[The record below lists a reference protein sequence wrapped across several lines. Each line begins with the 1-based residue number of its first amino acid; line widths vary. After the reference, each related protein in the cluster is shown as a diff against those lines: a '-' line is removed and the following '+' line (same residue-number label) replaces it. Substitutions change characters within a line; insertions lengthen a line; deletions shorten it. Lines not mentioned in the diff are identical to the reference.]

1 MKKGNREDARFM
13 DTTLKQ
19 FLQHLEQDPDLPA
32 SYLEAWEQD
41 LQHFSAFLQKKGR
54 TQWLE
59 VTPGDCQG
67 YFEELAHQDYSLRH
81 LEQSR
86 GALQQFFSYL
96 VGHGLIT
103 GNPLAA
109 LNWPD
114 QDENPSQVLSQPE
127 LQALL
132 SGLRATGPDYMDE
145 LLEQFY
151 HHLGAER
158 GLAPLT
164 LESYAHDLQDFREF
178 LRSLK
183 REAWEE
189 ANLEDFQRY
198 LASLQS
204 RGLSARSRARR
215 LSALRQF
222 FRFLQREERLPTN
235 PVELLDSPRLPLKLP
250 QVLNEQEVAALL
262 AAVDAS
268 TPQGQRDAALLEVLY
283 ATGLRVSELV
293 GLTLKQVDLRR
304 GVVRPLGKGHKER
317 LVPMVP
323 QAVEK
328 LKLYLKEGR
337 PQLLKGKDSP
347 YIFVNRRGGGLS
359 RQGFWKI
366 LQRHARMAG
375 LGHLSPHTLRHS
387 FATHLLGR
395 GANLRVLQ
403 LLLGH
408 ADLATTQIYT
418 HLDAERLKSAHKK
431 AHPRS

>member
-1 MKKGNREDARFM
+1 MKQEIKEDFVSM
-13 DTTLKQ
+13 DTTLQ
-19 FLQHLEQDPDLPA
+19 QYFRYLESDPDLPA
-32 SYLEAWEQD
+32 SAREAWEQD
-41 LQHFSAFLQKKGR
+41 LRDFCIFVQGQNRKH
-54 TQWLE
+54 WPE
-59 VTPGDCQG
+59 VTPDDCQA
-67 YFEELAHQDYSLRH
+67 YVDHLAEQDLSARHRELRRA
-81 LEQSR
+81 
-86 GALQQFFSYL
+86 ALSQFFL
-96 VGHGLIT
+96 FLKEHGLVSE
-103 GNPLAA
+103 NPLSA
-109 LNWPD
+109 LEGPD
-114 QDENPSQVLSQPE
+114 PEWDASQVLSSTEP
-127 LQALL
+127 QALL
-132 SGLRATGPDYMDE
+132 AGLRAAGPEYMDE

-178 LRSLK
+178 LRHLN

-189 ANLEDFQRY
+189 ATIEDLQQY
-198 LASLQS
+198 LSLLQS

-222 FRFLQREERLPTN
+222 FRFLQREERLSVN

-250 QVLNEQEVAALL
+250 QVLSEPEVEALL
-262 AAVDAS
+262 GAVDAS

-293 GLTLKQVDLRR
+293 GLTVKQVDLRR

-323 QAVEK
+323 QAVDK
-328 LKLYLKEGR
+328 LKRYLNEGR
-337 PQLLKGKDSP
+337 PRLLKGKESL
-347 YIFVNRRGGGLS
+347 YVFVNQRGGPLT

-366 LQRHARMAG
+366 LQRYAQLAG
-375 LGHLSPHTLRHS
+375 LGRLSPHTLRHS
-387 FATHLLGR
+387 FATHLLAR

-418 HLDAERLKSAHKK
+418 HLDVERLKSTHKK

>member
-1 MKKGNREDARFM
+1 MKIEIKEDPGSM
-13 DTTLKQ
+13 ENI
-19 FLQHLEQDPDLPA
+19 LQQYFRHLESDPDLAA
-32 SYLEAWEQD
+32 SAREAWEQD
-41 LQHFSAFLQKKGR
+41 LHDFSLFAQGR
-54 TQWLE
+54 NRKHWPE
-59 VTPGDCQG
+59 VTSEDCQAYEDHLARQG
-67 YFEELAHQDYSLRH
+67 LSPRQRELR
-81 LEQSR
+81 R
-86 GALQQFFSYL
+86 
-96 VGHGLIT
+96 
-103 GNPLAA
+103 AA
-109 LNWPD
+109 LNQFFLFLKEENLIPENPLTALEGPD
-114 QDENPSQVLSQPE
+114 QDQGASRVLSPSE

-132 SGLRATGPDYMDE
+132 AGLRAAGPEYMDE

-178 LRSLK
+178 LRGQK
-183 REAWEE
+183 RESWEE
-189 ANLEDFQRY
+189 ATIEDLQHY
-198 LASLQS
+198 LSSLQS

-222 FRFLQREERLPTN
+222 FRFLQREERLPAN

-250 QVLNEQEVAALL
+250 KVLSEPEVEALL
-262 AAVDAS
+262 GAVDPS

-293 GLTLKQVDLRR
+293 GLTVKQVDLRR

-323 QAVEK
+323 QAVDK
-328 LKLYLKEGR
+328 LKRYLDEGR
-337 PQLLKGKDSP
+337 PQLLKGKESLFV
-347 YIFVNRRGGGLS
+347 FVNQRGGPLT

-366 LQRHARMAG
+366 LQRYAQLAG
-375 LGHLSPHTLRHS
+375 LGRLSPHTLRHS
-387 FATHLLGR
+387 FATHLLAR

-408 ADLATTQIYT
+408 SDLVTTQIYT
-418 HLDAERLKSAHKK
+418 HLDVDRLKSTHKK